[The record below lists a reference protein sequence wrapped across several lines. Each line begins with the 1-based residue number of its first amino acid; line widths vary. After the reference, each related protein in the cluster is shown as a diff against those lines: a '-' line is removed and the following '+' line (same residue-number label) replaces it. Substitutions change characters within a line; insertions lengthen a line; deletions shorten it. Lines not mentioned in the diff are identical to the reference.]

1 MSSAWNWNNGQPSIF
16 APLQVHA
23 AIAAKASK
31 NLSAKLG
38 TKPDPVP
45 TLRKKRDNSKRTV
58 PLVDRINFAEVRAYR
73 MTGKSWAECAEKFKC
88 SVKHIHERSISLYP
102 ELRSKHY
109 GKPAGNKP
117 KPLPMLDIIGD
128 IMAGESLRSVSRK
141 YGISHVSLRYR
152 LMQLPEGVEAVRVA
166 ARRFA
171 ESNARLK
178 AEAKK
183 RKAK

>member
-1 MSSAWNWNNGQPSIF
+1 MSVFDWNTGQPSIF
-16 APLQVHA
+16 GNRQQ
-23 AIAAKASK
+23 IANVSKKTSASQ
-31 NLSAKLG
+31 G
-38 TKPDPVP
+38 TRIRPDPVP
-45 TLRKKRDNSKRTV
+45 TLRKKPNRDNSKRTV
-58 PLVDRINFAEVRAYR
+58 PLVKRIDFFEVRAYR

-117 KPLPMLDIIGD
+117 KPLPLLNIIGD

-152 LMQLPEGVEAVRVA
+152 LMQLPEGVEAVRAA

-171 ESNARLK
+171 ESNAKLK

-183 RKAK
+183 RREVR

>member
-1 MSSAWNWNNGQPSIF
+1 MSIFDWNTGQPSIF
-16 APLQVHA
+16 GGLQQNANVSK
-23 AIAAKASK
+23 KASQSEVTRFRP
-31 NLSAKLG
+31 N
-38 TKPDPVP
+38 PVP
-45 TLRKKRDNSKRTV
+45 TLRKKPNRNNSGRTI
-58 PLVDRINFAEVRAYR
+58 PLVKRIDFAEVRAYR

-128 IMAGESLRSVSRK
+128 IMAGESLRGVSRK
-141 YGISHVSLRYR
+141 YDVSHVSLRYR
-152 LMQLPEGVEAVRVA
+152 LMQLPEGKEAVRVA

-171 ESNARLK
+171 ESNAKLK
-178 AEAKK
+178 AEAEK

>member
-1 MSSAWNWNNGQPSIF
+1 VSVFDWNTGQPSIF
-16 APLQVHA
+16 GGLQQNA
-23 AIAAKASK
+23 NISK
-31 NLSAKLG
+31 KQSEV
-38 TKPDPVP
+38 TRFRPDPVP
-45 TLRKKRDNSKRTV
+45 TLRKKPNRDNSKRTV
-58 PLVDRINFAEVRAYR
+58 PLVKRIDFFEVRAYR

-117 KPLPMLDIIGD
+117 KPLPLLDIIGD

-152 LMQLPEGVEAVRVA
+152 LMQLPEGVEAVRAA

-171 ESNARLK
+171 ESNAKLK

-183 RKAK
+183 RREVQ